1 MLNGGDD
8 DHRFREDAR
17 LDDELETEA
26 DELMYASQTAASRR
40 RQWWR
45 DAIVNCLFIA
55 SWYIDIS
62 LWFRPQQ
69 PGSHLALVRFAFAT
83 LLSMYNKWMFTP
95 AYFNFPFPL
104 FVTTMHMAM
113 QFILAASIRRIWPH
127 IFNPPGRPTG
137 QEYIRKCMPCG
148 VTTGLDIGLSNLS
161 LRTITLSLYT
171 MCKSSSLIFVLTFA
185 FLFRL
190 EKFSWRLV
198 GVILLI
204 TSGVLLMVLSTD
216 VSASVPAAPP
226 TPPDDDSGKLLLV
239 RSIFAATV
247 RSVPRGL
254 PEHLKTPMAV
264 GVLLVMSASAFGGLR
279 WALTQLLLTGH
290 GHGAPAQ
297 RQKSGVERRTMGLNN
312 PAATIFWLSPTM
324 FVTLSMVAM
333 WVEGPFPKALTE
345 SGFFDTFGGS
355 IKTIGYILL
364 PGAVAFCM
372 VMSEYYIIQ
381 RTGVVPM
388 SIAGIFKEVTTI
400 LLSTW
405 FFGDSITLINWIGL
419 IITFCGI
426 IIFTHHKYEKS
437 VNARDQD
444 DMSASGLVTQEIALP
459 AYTAVASED
468 DISRPS
474 RGEYADDMDEDED
487 DDEPLMA
494 SSARLPDDGALKP
507 NERTS
512 NLIFDAGRD
521 DEAAVRGTR
530 ASADLTLNDI
540 NPPQVANLFNPLTP
554 RDYPS
559 PAISPGR
566 KTPGKRKDLKVRFKD
581 DEEND
586 AQGDQWA
593 NEGSSTSKS
602 LDFR

>member
-1 MLNGGDD
+1 MGPTEQHRMPMLNNGDD
-8 DHRFREDAR
+8 DHRYREDAR
-17 LDDELETEA
+17 LDEELEAEA
-26 DELMYASQTAASRR
+26 DELMFAPQTAASRR
-40 RQWWR
+40 RLWWR
-45 DAIVNCLFIA
+45 EAIINCLYIA
-55 SWYIDIS
+55 SW
-62 LWFRPQQ
+62 
-69 PGSHLALVRFAFAT
+69 FAFAT
-83 LLSMYNKWMFTP
+83 LLSMYNKWMFSPT
-95 AYFNFPFPL
+95 YFNFPFPL

-113 QFILAASIRRIWPH
+113 QFMLAASVRRLWPH
-127 IFNPPGRPTG
+127 VFNPPGRPTTE
-137 QEYIRKCMPCG
+137 EYIRKCMPCG

-216 VSASVPAAPP
+216 VSAPVPSAPS
-226 TPPDDDSGKLLLV
+226 TPPSDDSIANKILLV
-239 RSIFAATV
+239 RSMVEA
-247 RSVPRGL
+247 SLPRGL

-264 GVLLVMSASAFGGLR
+264 GVMLVMAASAFGGLR

-290 GHGAPAQ
+290 GHGAPKQ
-297 RQKSGVERRTMGLNN
+297 RQKPGIERRTMGLNN

-324 FVTLSMVAM
+324 FVTLFTVAM
-333 WVEGPFPKALTE
+333 FVEGPFPKALTD

-355 IKTIGYILL
+355 IKTIGFILL
-364 PGAVAFCM
+364 PGVIAFCM

-405 FFGDSITLINWIGL
+405 FFGDSISLVNWIGL
-419 IITFCGI
+419 VITFGGI
-426 IIFTHHKYEKS
+426 IIFTHYKYQKS
-437 VNARDQD
+437 VNAREQD
-444 DMSASGLVTQEIALP
+444 DGVSSGPATQEIALP

-468 DISRPS
+468 DVSHRN
-474 RGEYADDMDEDED
+474 RQEYADDDDDSED
-487 DDEPLMA
+487 DRPLI
-494 SSARLPDDGALKP
+494 KP
-507 NERTS
+507 FSRQQTNERPQPLNLEPS
-512 NLIFDAGRD
+512 DLIFDAGRD
-521 DEAAVRGTR
+521 DEVAGRGKR
-530 ASADLTLNDI
+530 PSDDLTLNDLKT
-540 NPPQVANLFNPLTP
+540 PEVTGLFSPMTP

-566 KTPGKRKDLKVRFKD
+566 KASGKRKDLKVRFKD
-581 DEEND
+581 DEEKED
-586 AQGDQWA
+586 KGDDWA
-593 NEGSSTSKS
+593 NEGSSTSKP

>member
-1 MLNGGDD
+1 MGPTEQDRTPMLNGGDD
-8 DHRFREDAR
+8 DYRYREDAR
-17 LDDELETEA
+17 LDEVLEAEA
-26 DELMYASQTAASRR
+26 DELMFAPQTAASRR
-40 RQWWR
+40 REWWR
-45 DAIVNCLFIA
+45 NAIVNCLYIA
-55 SWYIDIS
+55 SW
-62 LWFRPQQ
+62 
-69 PGSHLALVRFAFAT
+69 FAFAT

-113 QFILAASIRRIWPH
+113 QFIMSATVRKLWPH
-127 IFNPPGRPTG
+127 VFNPPGRPTAE
-137 QEYIRKCMPCG
+137 EYIRKCLPCG

-204 TSGVLLMVLSTD
+204 TAGVLLMVLSTD
-216 VSASVPAAPP
+216 VSGSAPSTPP
-226 TPPDDDSGKLLLV
+226 TPPVDDGISDKLLLV
-239 RSIFAATV
+239 RSMVEA
-247 RSVPRGL
+247 SLPRGL

-264 GVLLVMSASAFGGLR
+264 GVMLVMAASAFGGLR
-279 WALTQLLLTGH
+279 WALTQVLLTGH
-290 GHGAPAQ
+290 GHGAPTQ
-297 RQKSGVERRTMGLNN
+297 RQKPAVERRTMGLNN

-324 FVTLSMVAM
+324 FFTLFTVAM
-333 WVEGPFPKALTE
+333 WVEGPFPKALTD

-355 IKTIGYILL
+355 IRTIGFILL
-364 PGAVAFCM
+364 PGVIAFCM

-405 FFGDSITLINWIGL
+405 FFGDSITLVNWIGL
-419 IITFCGI
+419 IITFGGI
-426 IIFTHHKYEKS
+426 VIFTHYKYEKS
-437 VNARDQD
+437 VSARDQD
-444 DMSASGLVTQEIALP
+444 DGGSSGAAAQEIALP

-468 DISRPS
+468 DVRHSN
-474 RGEYADDMDEDED
+474 RGEYVDDDDDED
-487 DDEPLMA
+487 DRPLISSSSRQQPNGRLQPSNSEP
-494 SSARLPDDGALKP
+494 SD
-507 NERTS
+507 
-512 NLIFDAGRD
+512 LIFDAGRD
-521 DEAAVRGTR
+521 DEVGARGKR
-530 ASADLTLNDI
+530 PSDDLTLDNM
-540 NPPQVANLFNPLTP
+540 NPPDVSSLFSPMTP

-566 KTPGKRKDLKVRFKD
+566 KTSGKRKDLKVRFKD
-581 DEEND
+581 EEEKENKGDE
-586 AQGDQWA
+586 WA
-593 NEGSSTSKS
+593 NEGSSAPKP